1 MKTIFSPKDINLP
14 TFVSYII
21 DFKILVN
28 KILQSPKKAVFT
40 LLLIV
45 FSVFAL
51 QAQPGGGEDP
61 YNTDA
66 DTTSDSYYDENI
78 DGNDYNFDDYSLD
91 GKEETPKK
99 AEKKPYVRIKMPVD
113 TITELISYEDVIE
126 QNESYYDS
134 LYIRAKRW
142 VHTHWG
148 TPHAAKKRDKKDNAE
163 LYLDDVLYEK
173 FKAKVTV
180 PLKVRYNK
188 FSASEYGQLQFTI
201 TMRFKDGKYKFTI
214 TNLVHL
220 LPETSDKK
228 DINYVYMEFYMK
240 SERSVVNYDRY
251 LRAADGSIQNLVKDM
266 RKFMREPVE
275 LDEDEW

>member
-1 MKTIFSPKDINLP
+1 MKIIFSPKNINLP

-21 DFKILVN
+21 DFKVLVN

-40 LLLIV
+40 LLLIALNA
-45 FSVFAL
+45 FAL
-51 QAQPGGGEDP
+51 QAQPGSNP
-61 YNTDA
+61 YNDGS
-66 DTTSDSYYDENI
+66 DTAYNDNYYDENI
-78 DGNDYNFDDYSLD
+78 DGNDYNFDDYNLD
-91 GKEETPKK
+91 GKEEAPKK
-99 AEKKPYVRIKMPVD
+99 PVKKPYVRIKMPVD

-148 TPHAAKKRDKKDNAE
+148 TPYAARKRDKKDNAE
-163 LYLDDVLYEK
+163 LYVDDVLYEK

-188 FSASEYGQLQFTI
+188 FSAAEYGQLQFTI

-240 SERSVVNYDRY
+240 SERNVVNYDRY

-275 LDEDEW
+275 LDDDDW